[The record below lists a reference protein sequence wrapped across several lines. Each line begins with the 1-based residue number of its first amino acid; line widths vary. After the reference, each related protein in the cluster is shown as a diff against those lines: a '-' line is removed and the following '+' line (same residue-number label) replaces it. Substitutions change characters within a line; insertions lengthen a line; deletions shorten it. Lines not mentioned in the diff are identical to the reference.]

1 MRSRGLDAAVRGNL
15 TQTCYEGGHRME
27 RVPSELAKLKVD
39 AAKFYD
45 PTLQSVGVR

>member
-1 MRSRGLDAAVRGNL
+1 MRGNL
-15 TQTCYEGGHRME
+15 TQTCYECGHRME